1 VARFFFNLIETG
13 RYDNDDEGIEL
24 PGFDEVR
31 AAVMKALP
39 DIAREEIPGDGDHRS
54 LVLLVTN
61 DAGTRLFRDLEFH
74 RRSAAA
80 EYEPLNRLR
89 SSLVRGGGLD
99 NDLPTPARCGHQI
112 RARWRRTGL
121 WRSSQ
126 SRPQTR
132 RTRKALT
139 SLRNSTYPR
148 N

>member
-61 DAGTRLFRDLEFH
+61 DAGQPVYSGTLSFTGVRLQ
-74 RRSAAA
+74 
-80 EYEPLNRLR
+80 PK
-89 SSLVRGGGLD
+89 
-99 NDLPTPARCGHQI
+99 T
-112 RARWRRTGL
+112 
-121 WRSSQ
+121 
-126 SRPQTR
+126 SR
-132 RTRKALT
+132 
-139 SLRNSTYPR
+139 
-148 N
+148 